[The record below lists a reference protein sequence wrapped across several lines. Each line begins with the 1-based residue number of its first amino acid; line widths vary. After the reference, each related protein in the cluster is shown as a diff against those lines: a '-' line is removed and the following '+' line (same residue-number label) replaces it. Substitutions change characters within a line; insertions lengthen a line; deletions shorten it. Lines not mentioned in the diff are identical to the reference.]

1 MSNGIIYV
9 IIFCIGLYIG
19 LKLEYKNK
27 KNIKDELDE
36 DLYNYYKEPEI
47 TDTQSINNIY
57 PNGITPEI
65 IDEWMNGGNE

>member
-36 DLYNYYKEPEI
+36 ELYNYYKEPE
-47 TDTQSINNIY
+47 TSDTQKINNIY